1 MPEKRLGPDLGTLE
15 FKKMEFIPGMMQ
27 NIKQILIY
35 FRSYDTI
42 VLKKDYIAQSHGGFF
57 KKQKSR
63 TMKF

>member
-1 MPEKRLGPDLGTLE
+1 
-15 FKKMEFIPGMMQ
+15 MEFIPGMMQ